1 MEKSIITL
9 NVDFDKVALE
19 DVKSLCEMISK
30 ALPDEVV
37 AVLPQGVYLTRMTI
51 DEVIQYNNF
60 LANLIEK
67 FTMTTAAEIGENQI
81 GDAAKDNEQ

>member
-30 ALPDEVV
+30 ALPNEVV
-37 AVLPQGVYLTRMTI
+37 AVLPQGVYLAKMTI
-51 DEVIQYNNF
+51 DEV
-60 LANLIEK
+60 LAVFDEDGATVK
-67 FTMTTAAEIGENQI
+67 VGTPFV
-81 GDAAKDNEQ
+81 K